1 MPDIAPALS
10 QHGHKRA
17 AYSVSVLLLL
27 CAVTISP
34 YLTVDL
40 PAIAAFLPAYGTAVV
55 LLEGITAYL
64 LLSQFA
70 TRRKIFPGL
79 VASAYLSLIPLV
91 LVQQL
96 VFPGVFTAEGLLQA
110 GKQSAV
116 WIWVFWHAL
125 FPALMLL
132 ACFAETLIKTEQV
145 DYRDLRLWL
154 LGLTLVPLVFSLS
167 LALFATWGSHL
178 FPDLITNNS
187 YQKLLHSPYAL
198 VVWGLNALALACM
211 LRRARSSNVLYVWL
225 CVALLASLIDV
236 TLTLFAGARFSLG
249 WYAARI
255 SSCVSSMVLLGAL
268 LWEVNRLYINTQRL
282 NEQLYQQSVRDT
294 LTGLY
299 NRRYL
304 ESQLDLLI
312 NHAKRYNE
320 PLCLLIVDVDYF
332 KAFNDRYG
340 HLAGDSCLIEV
351 AKQLE
356 QGLQRSADFVA
367 RYGGEEFVV
376 VLPYT
381 DSGGGRKVAEHL
393 RLRISN
399 SPINYHGQ
407 ELHMTAS
414 IGFSVVQNNED
425 SAMSLLLAAD
435 KALYQAKAAGRNCVK
450 AAMQDN

>member
-1 MPDIAPALS
+1 
-10 QHGHKRA
+10 
-17 AYSVSVLLLL
+17 
-27 CAVTISP
+27 
-34 YLTVDL
+34 
-40 PAIAAFLPAYGTAVV
+40 
-55 LLEGITAYL
+55 
-64 LLSQFA
+64 
-70 TRRKIFPGL
+70 
-79 VASAYLSLIPLV
+79 
-91 LVQQL
+91 
-96 VFPGVFTAEGLLQA
+96 
-110 GKQSAV
+110 
-116 WIWVFWHAL
+116 
-125 FPALMLL
+125 
-132 ACFAETLIKTEQV
+132 
-145 DYRDLRLWL
+145 
-154 LGLTLVPLVFSLS
+154 
-167 LALFATWGSHL
+167 
-178 FPDLITNNS
+178 
-187 YQKLLHSPYAL
+187 
-198 VVWGLNALALACM
+198 
-211 LRRARSSNVLYVWL
+211 
-225 CVALLASLIDV
+225 
-236 TLTLFAGARFSLG
+236 
-249 WYAARI
+249 
-255 SSCVSSMVLLGAL
+255 MVLLGAL

-320 PLCLLIVDVDYF
+320 PLCLLIVDVDHF